1 MDYRDYYKILGVNK
15 NASDK
20 EIKSAYR
27 KLARQYH
34 PDVNKDDSRAEEKFK
49 EINEAYEVLS
59 DPQKRTKYDH
69 LGANWNRWQQTGGS
83 PNDFDWSQWFNM
95 GGGGAPGGQRVHV
108 QYGAPDDLGDLF
120 GSGGGGASFSDFFN
134 TIFGGMGGG
143 APRRSTNPAFSHE
156 PTVSNGRDLE
166 HELEITLAEAYN
178 GTDRIINKD
187 GRRLQVKIPAGANT
201 GTKVRLR
208 HEGTRSLGGTGDLYL
223 KVKVATDARFERDGD
238 DLYTDVPVDLY
249 TALLGGEVRV
259 PTLSGDVKLKIPASA
274 QNGQKIRLR
283 GKGMP
288 RLKKHSEHG
297 DLYARLNVQ
306 LPKKLS
312 PEQRQLVEQLRELDK

>member
-15 NASDK
+15 NASEK

-34 PDVNKDDSRAEEKFK
+34 PDVNKDDSRAEEKIK
-49 EINEAYEVLS
+49 EINEAYEVLG
-59 DPQKRTKYDH
+59 DPQKRTKYDQ
-69 LGANWNRWQQTGGS
+69 LGANWNRWQQAGGA
-83 PNDFDWSQWFNM
+83 PGGFDWTQWYA

-108 QYGAPDDLGDLF
+108 QYGSPEDLSDLF
-120 GSGGGGASFSDFFN
+120 GGGGGGGSFSDFFN
-134 TIFGGMGGG
+134 AIFGGMSGGN
-143 APRRSTNPAFSHE
+143 PRRSAGPAYSYE
-156 PTVSNGRDLE
+156 PSIPGSRDIE
-166 HELEITLAEAYN
+166 HELEITLAEAYS
-178 GTDRIINKD
+178 GTSRIINKD
-187 GRRLQVKIPAGANT
+187 GRRLEVKIPAGAST

-208 HEGTRSLGGTGDLYL
+208 NEGTRGLGGAGDLYL
-223 KVKVATDARFERDGD
+223 KVKVAADNRFERDGD

-259 PTLSGDVKLKIPASA
+259 PTLSGDVKLKIPAGA
-274 QNGQKIRLR
+274 QNGQKMRLR

-288 RLKKHSEHG
+288 NLRKKSEYG
-297 DLYARLNVQ
+297 DLYARLSVQ

-312 PEQRQLVEQLRELDK
+312 PEQRRLVEQLRELEK